1 MRSSISCIAVFA
13 VALAGCPS
21 QAEQPRFDSGPGTH
35 DSGTD
40 AASTADTGRDA
51 SNDAASAQDAPTV
64 DGGPDAPADL
74 DSNVPDAGIDANV
87 VDANVGDAN
96 VVDANVGDAN
106 RPDGGN
112 ACVNAGGRCV
122 ALVPSACPA
131 PGHVGDATMY
141 SCGPGLGTEC
151 CLPAATSTA
160 PVCMNVGTA
169 QEGWYQPDGTVI
181 CVLGTTPGCA
191 GITARCQHVG
201 TAQQGWYA
209 TSGHGCPP
217 LVTEIVHDAACM

>member
-13 VALAGCPS
+13 FALAGCPARS
-21 QAEQPRFDSGPGTH
+21 EQPRFDSGPGTH
-35 DSGTD
+35 DAGTD

-51 SNDAASAQDAPTV
+51 SHDAASAPDARTI
-64 DGGPDAPADL
+64 DDAGPDAPLDL
-74 DSNVPDAGIDANV
+74 DANV
-87 VDANVGDAN
+87 VDANVVDAN
-96 VVDANVGDAN
+96 VVDAN

-141 SCGPGLGTEC
+141 GCGPGLGVEC

-169 QEGWYQPDGTVI
+169 QEGWYEPDGTAI
-181 CVLGTTPGCA
+181 CVLGMTPGCA